1 MRRHINST
9 GRQRILREH
18 VVVSIRKSEVG
29 GDDVFEL
36 EPDLGGYG
44 FPPDA
49 LVRVEASRSNAG
61 QTWDYGTIGARRT
74 PPAEERRLT
83 EFDGK
88 PPPFRVVVVAGD
100 RTGKLL
106 GSAMHIP
113 PRLSQDS
120 LIHLQEQDGLGDEVW
135 RIEYDNLD
143 EPPVLLVNRS
153 IPGASDIVR
162 NDAAFRALV
171 MPEVLRA
178 ILTRILLV
186 AGEDPDSDE
195 GGAWRDWLQ
204 FARSHLPGR
213 DIPPLSDASPNTE
226 AALAWIDDAVRAF
239 AGQPAL
245 SAAATYRRARDN
257 AA

>member
-18 VVVSIRKSEVG
+18 AVVTIVGSGGG
-29 GDDVFEL
+29 GDTVFEL
-36 EPDLGGYG
+36 EPDLGSYG

-61 QTWDYGTIGARRT
+61 QSWDYGTIGARRT
-74 PPAEERRLT
+74 PSAEERRLT

-88 PPPFRVVVVAGD
+88 PPPFRVMVIAGD
-100 RTGKLL
+100 DSGRLL

-113 PRLSQDS
+113 PRLPQDS
-120 LIHLQEQDGLGDEVW
+120 LIHLQEHDGLGEEVW
-135 RIEYDNLD
+135 RIEFDDTD
-143 EPPVLLVNRS
+143 EPPVLLVNSS
-153 IPGASDIVR
+153 IPGASGIVR

-171 MPEVLRA
+171 MPEALRA

-186 AGEDPDSDE
+186 ERREEDTNE
-195 GGAWRDWLQ
+195 GGAWRDWLR
-204 FARSHLPGR
+204 FAKSHLPGR
-213 DIPPLSDASPNTE
+213 DIPSGDEEATRDAV
-226 AALAWIDDAVRAF
+226 AWIDDVVRAF
-239 AGQPAL
+239 AGQAAL
-245 SAAATYRRARDN
+245 SAAAIYRRAREN

>member
-18 VVVSIRKSEVG
+18 AAVSIRPHEG
-29 GDDVFEL
+29 GKDSIF
-36 EPDLGGYG
+36 DLDLDLRSYG

-49 LVRVEASRSNAG
+49 LVRVEASLNIAG
-61 QTWDYGTIGARRT
+61 QSWDYGTVGARRT
-74 PPAEERRLT
+74 PSDEERLLT
-83 EFDGK
+83 EFGKK
-88 PPPFRVVVVAGD
+88 PPPFRVMVIAGD
-100 RTGKLL
+100 DSGRLL

-113 PRLSQDS
+113 PRLPQDS
-120 LIHLQEQDGLGDEVW
+120 LIHLQEEDGLGEEVW
-135 RIEYDNLD
+135 RIEYDDLD

-186 AGEDPDSDE
+186 ERREDDSDE

-213 DIPPLSDASPNTE
+213 DIPSGEENTGDAV
-226 AALAWIDDAVRAF
+226 AWIDDAVRAF

-245 SAAATYRRARDN
+245 SAAATYRRAREN

>member
-9 GRQRILREH
+9 DRQRILREH
-18 VVVSIRKSEVG
+18 VVVSIRESDGG
-29 GDDVFEL
+29 GDTVFEL
-36 EPDLGGYG
+36 EPDLSGYG
-44 FPPDA
+44 FPPEA

-74 PPAEERRLT
+74 PSAEERRLT

-88 PPPFRVVVVAGD
+88 PPHFRVMVVAGD
-100 RTGKLL
+100 GSGRLL

-113 PRLSQDS
+113 PRTSQDS

-135 RIEYDNLD
+135 RIEFEDIN

-153 IPGASDIVR
+153 IPGASEIVR
-162 NDAAFRALV
+162 SDAAFRALV

-186 AGEDPDSDE
+186 ERMDEDSNE
-195 GGAWRDWLQ
+195 GGAWRDWLR
-204 FARSHLPGR
+204 FAQSRLPGG
-213 DIPPLSDASPNTE
+213 DIPAGGEEPDTG
-226 AALAWIDDAVRAF
+226 AALEWIDDAVRAF

-245 SAAATYRRARDN
+245 SAAATYRGARERA
-257 AA
+257 A

>member
-18 VVVSIRKSEVG
+18 VVVSIRPAE
-29 GDDVFEL
+29 GDEASIFDI
-36 EPDLGGYG
+36 DLDLAGYG

-61 QTWDYGTIGARRT
+61 QTWDYGTVGRRSE
-74 PPAEERRLT
+74 PPDEERRLT
-83 EFDGK
+83 EFRGK
-88 PPPFRVVVVAGD
+88 PPPFRVVVVADGD
-100 RTGKLL
+100 TGELL
-106 GSAMHIP
+106 GSAMHVM
-113 PRLSQDS
+113 PRLPLDS

-186 AGEDPDSDE
+186 AGEDPDSNE
-195 GGAWRDWLQ
+195 GGAWLDWLQ
-204 FARSHLPGR
+204 FARSHFPDR
-213 DIPPLSDASPNTE
+213 DIPPLSDGSPNIE

>member
-9 GRQRILREH
+9 GRQHILREH
-18 VVVSIRKSEVG
+18 AVVSIVGSGAG

-36 EPDLGGYG
+36 DPDLNGYG

-61 QTWDYGTIGARRT
+61 QTWDYGTIGAPRT
-74 PPAEERRLT
+74 PSAEERRLT
-83 EFDGK
+83 AFDGK
-88 PPPFRVVVVAGD
+88 PPPFRVVVVDGA
-100 RTGKLL
+100 TGKLL
-106 GSAMHIP
+106 GSAMHVA
-113 PRLSQDS
+113 PRLPQDS
-120 LIHLQEQDGLGDEVW
+120 LIHLQEEDGLGEEVW
-135 RIEYDNLD
+135 RIEYDDLD

-186 AGEDPDSDE
+186 ERREDDSDE

-213 DIPPLSDASPNTE
+213 DIPSGEENTGDAV
-226 AALAWIDDAVRAF
+226 AWIDEAVRAF

-245 SAAATYRRARDN
+245 SAAAIYRRAREN